1 MLRNL
6 TPACRSRS
14 TRVLVVSILNVLILQ
29 GCQSSRYYLLAS
41 TATNIGV
48 EVSQN
53 PANQSPQAKLGY
65 QRAELAI
72 VPTNRSAEASS
83 LNSRGEGAKDVP
95 DVLIELR
102 YGGIFDLGKS
112 SGIYQRLAI
121 GNTAVRQPGAAFMFA
136 RDADGNLSSDAV
148 TAIQKISAISESGE
162 ADKAVLRKKF
172 EGIYAQ
178 NPQSPDLAKFETAAL
193 AAGYTESGDDKTSA
207 FRSFIGDLKASP
219 DTVRSVRKS
228 LESQGITF

>member
-1 MLRNL
+1 MLGNL
-6 TPACRSRS
+6 MTACRSRS
-14 TRVLVVSILNVLILQ
+14 TRVLAVSILSVLILQ

-48 EVSQN
+48 EISQN

-72 VPTNRSAEASS
+72 VPTNRSAEDSS
-83 LNSRGEGAKDVP
+83 TNSKGDGAKDVP

-136 RDADGNLSSDAV
+136 RDADGNLSKEAV
-148 TAIQKISAISESGE
+148 AAIQKISVVSESGE

-172 EGIYAQ
+172 EELLAQ
-178 NPQSPDLAKFETAAL
+178 KPPSPDLDKFEVAAL
-193 AAGYTESGDDKTSA
+193 AAGYTESGGDKTSA
-207 FRSFIGDLKASP
+207 FRGFIGDLKASP
-219 DTVRSVRKS
+219 DTVRSVRRS
-228 LESQGITF
+228 LESQGIRF